1 MSFEL
6 GVVIRGRGSWLCR
19 PYVRSN
25 GLCTESMFSGFALCL
40 LYLFPNLGLG
50 PAKFEALGF
59 RFGDISDS
67 GKENGN
73 YYRV

>member
-1 MSFEL
+1 MSFDL
-6 GVVIRGRGSWLCR
+6 GVVIRGACSWLCR

-25 GLCTESMFSGFALCL
+25 ALCTESTFLGFALCL

-50 PAKFEALGF
+50 PAKFEALGL
-59 RFGDISDS
+59 RFGDMCDN